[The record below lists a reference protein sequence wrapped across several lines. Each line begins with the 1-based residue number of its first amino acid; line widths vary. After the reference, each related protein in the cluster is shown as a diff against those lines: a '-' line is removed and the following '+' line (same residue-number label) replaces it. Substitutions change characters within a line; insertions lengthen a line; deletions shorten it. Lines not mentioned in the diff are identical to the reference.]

1 MEFSNKLIIA
11 GATPLV
17 GSYFV
22 AHRRRRR
29 ESRKMASEKLRMVG
43 FSDFW
48 QMGTRIP
55 LESPPLTPSKAARK
69 NVQKV

>member
-11 GATPLV
+11 GTTALV

-22 AHRRRRR
+22 THRRRCR
-29 ESRKMASEKLRMVG
+29 ESRKMASEILRMVG
-43 FSDFW
+43 FPDFW